1 MRCFIAIN
9 LDDSLKKEIASTIAG
24 LRSGNWDVKWV
35 PAENLHITLRFLGEA
50 SEDLAER
57 IKNELSGI
65 SKRHGRLDMTF
76 RGVGVF
82 PDRKR
87 PRVIWIDLFHP
98 EELRILKEE
107 VEEAVSTMGFEI
119 EDRPFS
125 PHLTIGRIRSLRGRD
140 FLLKAMEAL
149 KDKDFGN
156 IVADKISLM
165 KSDLKPTG
173 AQYSVIAEFPLTRRN
188 NDQ

>member
-1 MRCFIAIN
+1 MRCFIAVN
-9 LDDSLKKEIASTIAG
+9 LDDSMKREIGSVITGLK
-24 LRSGNWDVKWV
+24 SGNWDVKWV
-35 PAENLHITLRFLGEA
+35 PAENLHITLKFLGET

-57 IKNELSGI
+57 IKRELAVISG
-65 SKRHGRLDMTF
+65 RYGHLDLSF

-87 PRVIWIDLFHP
+87 PRVVWIDLFYP
-98 EELRILKEE
+98 EELRRLQEE
-107 VEEAVSTMGFEI
+107 VEQILSTIGFER

-125 PHLTIGRIRSLRGRD
+125 PHLTIGRIRSSRGKD
-140 FLLKAMEAL
+140 FLLNAMEAL

-156 IVADKISLM
+156 IRADRISLM

-173 AQYSVIAEFPLTRRN
+173 AQYSVVAEFPLTKEE
-188 NDQ
+188 Q